1 MAKSS
6 IKKEGI
12 KEPSVFQ
19 AWKNRRVGVSPGL
32 SWDDGLFQ
40 VLPCS
45 PMHKRHELEIL
56 GDGFL
61 LNCYLSYSRNIRL
74 LTESA
79 VYSQNMKDHSNNH
92 CI

>member
-1 MAKSS
+1 M
-6 IKKEGI
+6 
-12 KEPSVFQ
+12 FQ
-19 AWKNRRVGVSPGL
+19 AWKYRSVGVSTGL
-32 SWDDGLFQ
+32 GWDDGLFQ

-45 PMHKRHELEIL
+45 LMHERHELAIL

-61 LNCYLSYSRNIRL
+61 LDCYLSYSRSIRL